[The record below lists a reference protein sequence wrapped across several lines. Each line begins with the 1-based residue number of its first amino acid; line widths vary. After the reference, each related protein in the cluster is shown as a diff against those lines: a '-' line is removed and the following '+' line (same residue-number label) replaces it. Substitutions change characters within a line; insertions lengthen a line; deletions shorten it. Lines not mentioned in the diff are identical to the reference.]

1 MRTFIKILLNIVLC
15 GAFLGVMPVGAD
27 EERVNSGETVEEH
40 WLKVSQSIAE
50 GFVFEPASNEDPAK
64 RFHRYEHPVFRHA
77 QPARGNDIG
86 SVYLW
91 LAEDKRP
98 AVICTVFAWSDS
110 ETSRAVCFE
119 AHSLTTTPL
128 QLTSSDKRLWTSP
141 TPGIEWKAFSHQVP
155 PAVDDRRRKIQARQ
169 LSRQLT
175 ASTTSPDNQRTELR
189 SIATPIYEYSSASAA
204 ISYGA
209 VFALCDGTDTEVIL
223 MLEEIT
229 ASPTNSE
236 QKPGWRYSLVPFTDY
251 KVQVEYNRKQVWES
265 PPVKYGED
273 GKPHMINYLES
284 QPKPTIEVSKQQ

>member
-1 MRTFIKILLNIVLC
+1 MKFLNVILC
-15 GAFLGVMPVGAD
+15 GAFLGMMSVVAD
-27 EERVNSGETVEEH
+27 EQGANSDETVEEH

-50 GFVFEPASNEDPAK
+50 GFVFEPVSNDDPVK
-64 RFHRYEHPVFRHA
+64 RFHRYEHPIFRHA

-91 LAEDKRP
+91 LTEDKRP

-119 AHSLTTTPL
+119 AHSLTVTPL

-141 TPGIEWKAFSHQVP
+141 APGIEWKTFSHQIL
-155 PAVDDRRRKIQARQ
+155 PAVDDRRRKIQARH
-169 LSRQLT
+169 LSGQLT

-189 SIATPIYEYSSASAA
+189 HIATPIYEYSSASAA

-209 VFALCDGTDTEVIL
+209 VFALCDGTDTEVVL
-223 MLEEIT
+223 MLEEVT
-229 ASPTNSE
+229 ASPTNAE
-236 QKPGWRYSLVPFTDY
+236 EKPEWRYALVPFTDY
-251 KVQVEYNRKQVWES
+251 KVQVEYNQERVWES

-284 QPKPTIEVSKQQ
+284 QRKPTIEVSKQQ

>member
-1 MRTFIKILLNIVLC
+1 MRIQLNIILC
-15 GAFLGVMPVGAD
+15 IPFLGVTSVVAD
-27 EERVNSGETVEEH
+27 EQRTNSGETVEAH
-40 WLKVSQSIAE
+40 WLKVSESIAE
-50 GFVFEPASNEDPAK
+50 GFVFEPMSNDDPAK
-64 RFHRYEHPVFRHA
+64 RFRKHEHPIFRHV

-91 LAEDKRP
+91 LTEDKCP

-119 AHSLTTTPL
+119 AHSLTVTPL

-141 TPGIEWKAFSHQVP
+141 TPGIEWKTLPHEVL
-155 PAVDDRRRKIQARQ
+155 PAVDDRRRKIQARH

-175 ASTTSPDNQRTELR
+175 ASTTSPENQRTELR
-189 SIATPIYEYSSASAA
+189 LVDKPIYEYSSTSAA

-209 VFALCDGTDTEVIL
+209 VFALCDGTDTELVF

-229 ASPTNSE
+229 SSPTSAE
-236 QKPGWRYSLVPFTDY
+236 QKPSWRYALVPFTDY
-251 KVQVEYNRKQVWES
+251 KVEVEYNKERVWES

-273 GKPHMINYLES
+273 MKPHMINYLES
-284 QPKPTIEVSKQQ
+284 QPKPTVEMSKQR